1 MLERRREFPKNHV
14 DVSQVSAMS
23 QKSPIVLG
31 NWKMNG
37 LRAEGDAL
45 VRDLLRGLAG
55 KDDGVMVG
63 VCPPTTILTMVADLL
78 TDSPVGLGGQDCA
91 VKPDGAFTGDVSA
104 PMLRDAGCSF
114 TLVGH
119 SERRHGHGESDAVV
133 KAKAEAAFWTGLDVV
148 LCIGETE
155 AEWDA
160 GETTAVLDRQLE
172 ASMPSEVTADNLII
186 AYEPVW
192 AIGTGKTPTLDDIAR
207 THAHLRETLKSLVA
221 SGAQLPILYGGS
233 VKAANAGEILAIDGV
248 DGALV
253 GGASLKADEFLAIV
267 EAGRAA
273 KAF

>member
-1 MLERRREFPKNHV
+1 
-14 DVSQVSAMS
+14 MS

-45 VRDLLRGLAG
+45 VRDLLRGLA
-55 KDDGVMVG
+55 DEDGGATVG
-63 VCPPTTILTMVADLL
+63 LCPPATILAMVADLL
-78 TDSPVGLGGQDCA
+78 TDSKVELGGQDCA
-91 VKPDGAFTGDVSA
+91 VEASGAFTGDVSA

-114 TLVGH
+114 TLIGH
-119 SERRHGHGESDAVV
+119 SERRHGHRESDAVI
-133 KAKAEAAFWTGLDVV
+133 KAKAEAAFRAGLNVV

-155 AEWDA
+155 AAWEA

-172 ASMPSEVTADNLII
+172 AGLPDGGDADNLTI

-192 AIGTGKTPTLDDIAR
+192 AIGTGKTPTLDDIAS
-207 THAHLRETLKSLVA
+207 THAHLRGTLKSLVA
-221 SGAQLPILYGGS
+221 SGAQLSILYGGS
-233 VKAANAGEILAIDGV
+233 VKAANAGDILAIDGV

-267 EAGRAA
+267 EAGGAA